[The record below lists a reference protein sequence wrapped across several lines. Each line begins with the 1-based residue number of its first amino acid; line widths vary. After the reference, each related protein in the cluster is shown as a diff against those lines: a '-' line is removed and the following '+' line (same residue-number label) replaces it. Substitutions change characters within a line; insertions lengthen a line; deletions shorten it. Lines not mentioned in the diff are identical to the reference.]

1 MKKFILNPNKI
12 LENEID
18 EEVTRVKALIIN
30 SNNEILLACLYN
42 EYQFPGGHLEK
53 GEDKEDG
60 LLREVKEET
69 GLTIN
74 KEELVPFMMIKHLS
88 KNYSNSGKNRCN
100 DIYYYVIKTNE
111 KININNTN
119 YTDYEKNGD
128 FKLEYVKINDVE
140 EKLIDNSNK
149 YPTSKGITYEMLQV
163 LYEYKNKYNLN

>member
-1 MKKFILNPNKI
+1 MLVNFGV
-12 LENEID
+12 E
-18 EEVTRVKALIIN
+18 N
-30 SNNEILLACLYN
+30 SNYEIMLADTESMYN
-42 EYQFPGGHLEK
+42 LQPEK
-53 GEDKEDG
+53 DRSKF
-60 LLREVKEET
+60 LPF
-69 GLTIN
+69 GLTIH

-100 DIYYYVIKTNE
+100 DIYYYVVKTNE

-163 LYEYKNKYNLN
+163 LYEYKNEYNLN

>member
-1 MKKFILNPNKI
+1 MK
-12 LENEID
+12 
-18 EEVTRVKALIIN
+18 
-30 SNNEILLACLYN
+30 
-42 EYQFPGGHLEK
+42 
-53 GEDKEDG
+53 
-60 LLREVKEET
+60 
-69 GLTIN
+69 
-74 KEELVPFMMIKHLS
+74 IKHLS

-100 DIYYYVIKTNE
+100 DIYYYVVKTNE

-163 LYEYKNKYNLN
+163 LYEYKNEYNLN